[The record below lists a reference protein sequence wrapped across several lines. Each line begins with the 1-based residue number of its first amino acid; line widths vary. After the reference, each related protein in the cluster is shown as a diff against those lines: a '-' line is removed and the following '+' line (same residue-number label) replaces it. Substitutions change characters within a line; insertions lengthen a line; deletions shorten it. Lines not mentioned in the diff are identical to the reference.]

1 MLIENFIVEYANYRR
16 IGEKAISQVSD
27 EDLNRVIN
35 ADNNS
40 IAILVRHISGNFL
53 SRFTDFLTS
62 DGEKPWRDRDSEF
75 EGTAFDRDAVEATW
89 ARGWDVLESE
99 LAKLSDEQLSGTV
112 LIRGEAW
119 TVHGALCR
127 SLAHVAMHVGQIVLL
142 ARIFAEENW
151 KWISIPKG
159 KSRDFNKKMEK
170 ETGAKIL

>member
-1 MLIENFIVEYANYRR
+1 MIVKDFIVEYASYRR

-27 EDLNRVIN
+27 EDLNRAVSV
-35 ADNNS
+35 DNNS
-40 IAILVRHISGNFL
+40 IAVLVRHISGNFV
-53 SRFTDFLTS
+53 SRFTGFLTS

-75 EGTAFDRDAVEATW
+75 AETSYDRKSVEAMW

-99 LAKLSDEQLSGTV
+99 LAKLSDEQLSDTV
-112 LIRGEAW
+112 FIRGEAW
-119 TVHGALCR
+119 TVHAALCR

-159 KSRDFNKKMEK
+159 KSREFNEKMETK
-170 ETGAKIL
+170 RSEK